1 MSEPIYHANKL
12 VITAD
17 QADQGFKLLG
27 GNFDFAFVQTNDENQ
42 LFVIPIIRDLK
53 NLNVKFD
60 AVDFLKFREG
70 RNPVHSPWRYLMCIN
85 GLFEISIED
94 GLKYIEF
101 LKMPEFQWSEILPEL
116 KDTLQTSR
124 EQLLKKNNQQ

>member
-1 MSEPIYHANKL
+1 MA
-12 VITAD
+12 VIS
-17 QADQGFKLLG
+17 L
-27 GNFDFAFVQTNDENQ
+27 FAFVQTNDENQ
-42 LFVIPIIRDLK
+42 LFVIPVIRDLK

-70 RNPVHSPWRYLMCIN
+70 RNPVQVPWRYLMCIN

-94 GLKYIEF
+94 SLKYIEF

-124 EQLLKKNNQQ
+124 QQLLKNNNQ